1 MTIFALLFNTLNVSF
16 HNLQSIMEEVLVQ
29 LGFQEGWDLQMT
41 RESLEKKHYHD
52 CNLISVCLGR
62 DQVCNIVF
70 AQWLIES
77 PFISKVFRFG
87 Q

>member
-1 MTIFALLFNTLNVSF
+1 MTIFALLFNTLNVYF

-52 CNLISVCLGR
+52 CNLISLFALGETR
-62 DQVCNIVF
+62 F
-70 AQWLIES
+70 ATLS
-77 PFISKVFRFG
+77 LPNG
-87 Q
+87 